1 MNSPIQEILTA
12 FSMAYKEKGQKVIA
26 LVAMYLADGYSVPD
40 AVDKAMQ
47 TAAVSSFF
55 TEAVH
60 TVIQKA
66 VSAGAGSD
74 IPLLSELTGAWDAS
88 GMTLSAKLHGA
99 ETEMRQVIISTIQA
113 QQRLGASATR
123 VARALYDGYNSGHII
138 RRQSLP
144 QYLNTITVFARRS
157 DLTDQDRT
165 ALQRLIRRARRQ
177 TEIMSA
183 DGVPNKS
190 LQTAYRQLLDAVETN
205 DTVAMENAVRTAV
218 EEKSRYV
225 AERIARTESAR
236 AWADGFHARYDT
248 DDDVAAY
255 KWTLSSR
262 HPHYDICDMYA
273 QADLWGLGPGVFPK
287 DKTPIL
293 PVHPHCLCHL
303 SLVYVTEID
312 KSKQCNQI
320 RNGGD
325 VYLKRQSHQKRCY
338 LLGIDGARAWEKGRA
353 DWRQYMRNWSS
364 ITAKSRLLEN
374 TADDII
380 KSEISIGQQLMYK
393 DKGKDAFIPEHTMVI
408 PKKVIAGLGSG
419 SKLRIADKLAQ
430 TYGGMAQEWQKV
442 VGVIIS
448 DKYLFDIHWYH
459 HKDMGDILFKIKS
472 YTERRE

>member
-12 FSMAYKEKGQKVIA
+12 FSMTYKEKSQKVIA
-26 LVAMYLADGYSVPD
+26 LVAMYMADGYSIQD

-47 TAAVSSFF
+47 TAAVSLFF

-60 TVIQKA
+60 TAIQKA
-66 VSAGAGSD
+66 ASAGAGSD
-74 IPLLSELTGAWDAS
+74 VPLLPELTGAWDAS

-99 ETEMRQVIISTIQA
+99 ETEMRQAIISTIQA
-113 QQRLGASATR
+113 QQRLGASATQA
-123 VARALYDGYNSGHII
+123 ARALYDGYNSGHVI
-138 RRQSLP
+138 RRQPLP
-144 QYLNTITVFARRS
+144 QYLNTITAFARRS

-190 LQTAYRQLLDAVETN
+190 LQTAYKQLLDAVEAN
-205 DTVAMENAVRTAV
+205 NTVAMENAVRTAV

-273 QADLWGLGPGVFPK
+273 QADLWGLGPGIFPK

-303 SLVYVTEID
+303 SLVYVTDID
-312 KSKQCNQI
+312 KSRQRNQI

-325 VYLKRQSHQKRCY
+325 AYLKRQSHQKRCY
-338 LLGIDGARAWEKGRA
+338 LLGIDGARAWEKGQA

-374 TADDII
+374 PANDII
-380 KSEISIGQQLMYK
+380 KSEISIGQQLIYK
-393 DKGKDAFIPEHTMVI
+393 DNGKDVFIPRNTMVI
-408 PKKVIAGLGSG
+408 PKKVIAGFGADR
-419 SKLRIADKLAQ
+419 KLRIADKLAK

-442 VGVIIS
+442 VGVITS